1 MNGIFTSPQIA
12 WGPGAIEQL
21 ADLGARRAF
30 LVVDAKL
37 ASSVRVQRVSEELAK
52 GGAGVRT
59 VAEVTGEPTFDS
71 VDRLVPVVTEARP
84 DWIVAIGGGST
95 IDTAKALWIRYA
107 QPALALSTVT
117 PLTELRLRASARF
130 AALPTTCGSGSEVT
144 WVAHLNGPDSRFV
157 EVASRELAPDWALL
171 DPTFLATLSPEI
183 RASTGA
189 DAVAHA
195 LEAVASNWA
204 NPFSDALAHRA
215 LAAAMPALAR
225 VRNHPEDDELAGTL
239 QIAACQA
246 GLAVANSQ
254 VGVGHA
260 LAHAL
265 GAEFRR
271 PHGLLVAALLP
282 YVTEFN
288 YPSARDAYAVLAPV
302 FGSGAGHLR
311 TALSDRLRSVWASAG
326 LPKTLVEAGIP
337 ADRLAGARESI
348 AQRASASPGA
358 VSNPRVPTPEELG
371 RLLDAAATGAAVT
384 F

>member
-21 ADLGARRAF
+21 SDLGARKAL
-30 LVVDAKL
+30 LVVDPKL
-37 ASSVRVQRVSEELAK
+37 ASSVRVQRVVEELGK
-52 GGAGVRT
+52 GDAQCRIVSD
-59 VAEVTGEPTFDS
+59 VSIEPTLEAIE
-71 VDRLVPVVTEARP
+71 RLVPALTESRP

-95 IDTAKALWIRYA
+95 IDTAKALWVRYA
-107 QPALALSTVT
+107 QPTVALDSVS
-117 PLTELRLRASARF
+117 PLTELKLRSAARF
-130 AALPTTCGSGSEVT
+130 VAMPTTCGSGSEST
-144 WVAHLNGPDSRFV
+144 WVAHLHGPDARPV
-157 EVASRELAPDWALL
+157 EIASRELAPDWALI
-171 DPTFLATLSPEI
+171 DPTFLASLPVDL

-189 DAVAHA
+189 DAVGHA

-204 NPFSDALAHRA
+204 NPFTDALAHRA
-215 LAAAMPALAR
+215 LAAALPALAR
-225 VRNHPEDDELAGTL
+225 VRRHPEDEELVGVL

-246 GLAVANSQ
+246 GLAVANAQ
-254 VGVGHA
+254 IGVGHA

-288 YPSARDAYAVLAPV
+288 YPSSRDAYALLAPT
-302 FGSGAGHLR
+302 FGAGAGHLR
-311 TALSDRLRSVWASAG
+311 TALSEKLRAVWESAG
-326 LPKTLVEAGIP
+326 LPKTLVEAGVP
-337 ADRLAGARESI
+337 ADRLAAARDRI
-348 AQRASASPGA
+348 AARASVSPGA

-371 RLLDAAATGAAVT
+371 KLLDAAATGAAVT